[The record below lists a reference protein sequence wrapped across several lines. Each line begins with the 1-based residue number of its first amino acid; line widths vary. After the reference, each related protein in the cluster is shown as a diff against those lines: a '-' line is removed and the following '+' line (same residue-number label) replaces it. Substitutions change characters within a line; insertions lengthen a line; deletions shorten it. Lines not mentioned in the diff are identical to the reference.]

1 MREMRKDYFNGKM
14 INLLGYF
21 FSAGIT
27 IVTELIFTSPI
38 SEYRIWVIGYLILS
52 STVLVC
58 VASKGRWEKDIKW
71 FERLNRWFFP
81 IQAILLSYIL
91 DNLHIYFVAV
101 LFKMF
106 ITMLYLDIKLVRRAV
121 QTFACVF
128 LVMAFGG
135 FPQLTVVAEVE
146 DFIIYVACSLGLE
159 WVVINII
166 RTFEYMMRQNYE
178 SEQSMDDL
186 LMLVREKR
194 DEAKQA
200 TKSKSLFLSNMSHDM
215 RTPMNA
221 IMGFCRLALKHTDDA
236 AVVKDYLEKIMSSGN
251 HLLSLINDVLDMSK
265 IEAGRML
272 LHEKEENIVD
282 IIEEIRNLTAEEAS
296 GREIDMEVK
305 KINIMHADVYCDKL
319 RLKQVLINLVSN
331 ALKFTPRG
339 GQVKIILQQLPD
351 APDGYAKYMI
361 TVRDTGIGMSADF
374 LKQLFEPFTREN
386 TNTVN
391 GTQGTGL
398 GMAIAKNII
407 DLMNGNIAVKSRQGE
422 GTEFSI
428 TVDFQVVHNK
438 EVLVDE
444 AESIDFNV
452 FKGKHILLAEDNALN
467 QEIAMEILKE
477 VGFEVDA
484 ADNGKEAVEKYSS
497 VQAGFYDVI
506 LMDIMMPK
514 MNGYEAAEAIRVLE
528 ANRNVRVPIYALT
541 ANAFDEDVQHAKEAG
556 MDGHLAK
563 PIDVDQLFRVLYKC
577 LKLKA

>member
-1 MREMRKDYFNGKM
+1 MSERKKDYFNGKM

-38 SEYRIWVIGYLILS
+38 SEYRILVIGYLILT
-52 STVLVC
+52 STVLVY
-58 VASKGRWEKDIKW
+58 VASKGGWEKDIKW
-71 FERLNRWFFP
+71 FERLNRWFFA

-106 ITMLYLDIKLVRRAV
+106 ITMLYLEIKLVRKAV
-121 QTFACVF
+121 QTFAGVF
-128 LVMAFGG
+128 LVMAILG
-135 FPQLTVVAEVE
+135 FPELTVVADLE
-146 DFIIYVACSLGLE
+146 DFVIYVACSLGLE

-236 AVVKDYLEKIMSSGN
+236 IVVKEYLEKIMSSGN

-296 GREIDMEVK
+296 GREIIMEVK

-339 GQVKIILQQLPD
+339 GTVQIILQQLPN
-351 APDGYAKYMI
+351 ASEGYAKYMI
-361 TVRDTGIGMSADF
+361 TVRDTGIGMSASF
-374 LKQLFEPFTREN
+374 LKQLFEPFTRED
-386 TNTVN
+386 TNAVN

-407 DLMNGNIAVKSRQGE
+407 DLMNGNIAVKSKQGE
-422 GTEFSI
+422 GTEFLI
-428 TVDFQVVHNK
+428 TVEFQVVHSK
-438 EVLVDE
+438 EELADE
-444 AESIDFNV
+444 AEVIDFEK
-452 FKGKHILLAEDNALN
+452 FKGKHILLVEDNVLN

-477 VGFEVDA
+477 VGFKVDA

-506 LMDIMMPK
+506 LMDIMMPE
-514 MNGYEAAEAIRVLE
+514 MNGYEAAEAIRELE
-528 ANRNVRVPIYALT
+528 ATHNVRVPIYALT
-541 ANAFDEDVQHAKEAG
+541 ANAFDEDVQHALDAG

-563 PIDVDQLFRVLYKC
+563 PIDVEQLFSVLHKC
-577 LKLKA
+577 MK

>member
-52 STVLVC
+52 STVLVY
-58 VASKGRWEKDIKW
+58 VASKGGWEREIKW

-497 VQAGFYDVI
+497 AQAGFYDVI
-506 LMDIMMPK
+506 LMDIMMPE
-514 MNGYEAAEAIRVLE
+514 MNGYEAARAIRDTE
-528 ANRNVRVPIYALT
+528 AATGVKVPIYALT
-541 ANAFDEDVQHAKEAG
+541 ANAFDEDVQYALDAG
-556 MDGHLAK
+556 MNGHLAK
-563 PIDVDQLFRVLYKC
+563 PIDVEQLFKVLYRC
-577 LKLKA
+577 FR

>member
-1 MREMRKDYFNGKM
+1 MKEMKKDYFNGKM

-38 SEYRIWVIGYLILS
+38 SKYRVLVIGYLILT

-58 VASKGRWEKDIKW
+58 VASKGGWEKDIKW
-71 FERLNRWFFP
+71 FERLNCWFFA

-106 ITMLYLDIKLVRRAV
+106 ITMLYLDVKLVRKVVR
-121 QTFACVF
+121 TFAGVF
-128 LVMAFGG
+128 LVMAFWG
-135 FPQLTVVAEVE
+135 FPELTVVAELE
-146 DFIIYVACSLGLE
+146 DFIIYVACSVGLE
-159 WVVINII
+159 WVAINII

-221 IMGFCRLALKHTDDA
+221 IMGFCRLALKHTDDEV
-236 AVVKDYLEKIMSSGN
+236 VVKDYLEKIMSSGN

-272 LHEKEENIVD
+272 LHEKEENIID
-282 IIEEIRNLTAEEAS
+282 IVEEIKNLTATEAS
-296 GREIDMEVK
+296 NRGIEMTVK
-305 KINIMHADVYCDKL
+305 MINIMHADVYCDKL

-339 GQVKIILQQLPD
+339 GQVMIILQQLPD
-351 APDGYAKYMI
+351 APEGYAKYLI
-361 TVRDTGIGMSADF
+361 TVRDTGVGMSASF

-386 TNTVN
+386 TNAIN

-407 DLMNGNIAVKSRQGE
+407 DLMNGNIAVKSKQGE

-428 TVDFQVVHNK
+428 TVDFHVVHTK
-438 EVLVDE
+438 EVPADE
-444 AESIDFNV
+444 AESIDFNI
-452 FKGKHILLAEDNALN
+452 FQGKHILLVEDNVLN

-484 ADNGKEAVEKYSS
+484 ADNGREAVEKYAS
-497 VQAGFYDVI
+497 VQAGFYDAI
-506 LMDIMMPK
+506 LMDIMMPE
-514 MNGYEAAEAIRVLE
+514 MNGYEASRAIREIETATSV
-528 ANRNVRVPIYALT
+528 NVPIYALT
-541 ANAFDEDVQHAKEAG
+541 ANAFDEDVQHAFDAG
-556 MDGHLAK
+556 MNGHLAK
-563 PIDVDQLFRVLYKC
+563 PIDVEQLFGVLYRC
-577 LKLKA
+577 LK

>member
-52 STVLVC
+52 STVLVY
-58 VASKGRWEKDIKW
+58 VASKGGWEREIKW

-282 IIEEIRNLTAEEAS
+282 IMEEIRNLTAEEAS

-374 LKQLFEPFTREN
+374 L
-386 TNTVN
+386 
-391 GTQGTGL
+391 
-398 GMAIAKNII
+398 
-407 DLMNGNIAVKSRQGE
+407 
-422 GTEFSI
+422 
-428 TVDFQVVHNK
+428 
-438 EVLVDE
+438 
-444 AESIDFNV
+444 
-452 FKGKHILLAEDNALN
+452 
-467 QEIAMEILKE
+467 
-477 VGFEVDA
+477 
-484 ADNGKEAVEKYSS
+484 
-497 VQAGFYDVI
+497 
-506 LMDIMMPK
+506 
-514 MNGYEAAEAIRVLE
+514 
-528 ANRNVRVPIYALT
+528 T
-541 ANAFDEDVQHAKEAG
+541 AF
-556 MDGHLAK
+556 
-563 PIDVDQLFRVLYKC
+563 
-577 LKLKA
+577 